1 MNFELRSILDWDYY
15 IERLGSVIQK
25 LITIPAAMQKVSNPV
40 PRIRHPDWLH
50 RRVAGAV
57 DKFKQNK
64 VTDFSLPLLL
74 RNAQLRIWRILVRRR
89 APVIDLASQWL
100 IGGRPAEKG
109 PSTC

>member
-1 MNFELRSILDWDYY
+1 
-15 IERLGSVIQK
+15 VIQK

-64 VTDFSLPLLL
+64 VTVFFARTTADSQSQSQTGKDRL
-74 RNAQLRIWRILVRRR
+74 
-89 APVIDLASQWL
+89 APMSVDTTKDKL
-100 IGGRPAEKG
+100 
-109 PSTC
+109 